1 MPITFYM
8 DHHVPR
14 PVTVGLRL
22 RGIDVL
28 IASEDERAE
37 AEDSELLDRATEL
50 GRVIFTM
57 DSDFLDLAHEHQM
70 NEESFLGVIY
80 AHQLRIS
87 IGACINDLEFLAQA
101 GKPEDFINQ
110 VIYLPLD

>member
-14 PVTVGLRL
+14 PVTVGLRR
-22 RGIDVL
+22 RGID
-28 IASEDERAE
+28 
-37 AEDSELLDRATEL
+37 
-50 GRVIFTM
+50 
-57 DSDFLDLAHEHQM
+57 
-70 NEESFLGVIY
+70 
-80 AHQLRIS
+80 
-87 IGACINDLEFLAQA
+87 ACIHDLEFLAQA